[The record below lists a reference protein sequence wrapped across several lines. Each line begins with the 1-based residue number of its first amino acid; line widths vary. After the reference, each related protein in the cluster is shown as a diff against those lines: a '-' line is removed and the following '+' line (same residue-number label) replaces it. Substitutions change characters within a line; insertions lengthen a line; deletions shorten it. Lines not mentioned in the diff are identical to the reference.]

1 VGYLR
6 EWYTG
11 GLYLMKIPCREAFE
25 SGSRRATIP
34 AAVLRG
40 RLTSVTEPARGLDY
54 GHHIADVVAK
64 ELEEGGAA
72 VRRPGFPRTD
82 PMNVEEAVAA
92 RYADQP
98 ELLQAVLK
106 SVRDF
111 VALAENKQRGTGLP
125 CTIVLA

>member
-1 VGYLR
+1 MGYLR

-64 ELEEGGAA
+64 ELEEGGRRSQAPRIPA
-72 VRRPGFPRTD
+72 DGPDECRRGGRRPI
-82 PMNVEEAVAA
+82 
-92 RYADQP
+92 
-98 ELLQAVLK
+98 
-106 SVRDF
+106 
-111 VALAENKQRGTGLP
+111 RGSS
-125 CTIVLA
+125 